1 MRVWARKET
10 SKCTVAA
17 IWSQLE
23 RMAHNTDHWRTVID
37 GLCTRMSDGLRWIDS
52 SRSTESLRTTICN
65 GNRTEWNPV
74 RSVIIRVMTKSDD
87 PAMVFIT
94 SMITDR
100 FGRQEVL
107 LPINHKNYNFR
118 GRKNSRVMKE
128 RENLHKK
135 TNKGGGNCRMVV
147 IGWFKLQ
154 L

>member
-1 MRVWARKET
+1 
-10 SKCTVAA
+10 
-17 IWSQLE
+17 
-23 RMAHNTDHWRTVID
+23 MANNTDHWRTVID

-52 SRSTESLRTTICN
+52 SRSTESLRATICN

-100 FGRQEVL
+100 FGRHEIL

-118 GRKNSRVMKE
+118 GKKNSQDMKE

-135 TNKGGGNCRMVV
+135 LTKEAKIVE
-147 IGWFKLQ
+147 WL
-154 L
+154 

>member
-1 MRVWARKET
+1 
-10 SKCTVAA
+10 
-17 IWSQLE
+17 
-23 RMAHNTDHWRTVID
+23 MAHNTDHWRTVID

-100 FGRQEVL
+100 FGRPEIL
-107 LPINHKNYNFR
+107 LPINHK
-118 GRKNSRVMKE
+118 
-128 RENLHKK
+128 
-135 TNKGGGNCRMVV
+135 
-147 IGWFKLQ
+147 KLQ
-154 L
+154 FPRKEEQLRYERKGKFA